1 MKKIAI
7 ILLAIA
13 LASPVF
19 AQGRFG
25 KDSAECVK
33 YLSYYSELLK
43 QNNLDEAAPFWH
55 QAFSLCPPT
64 ANQTML
70 INGQKILRYE
80 IKKNAKDAKRRAEL
94 IDTLLLTHEIRAQYY
109 PKYFNKS
116 YDNKAI
122 DVITYFSNDNAKM
135 YEVLSEVVDKIG
147 SEASPVVFVKYM
159 QAAAAMYKDGKIDA
173 DKVMAVYTR
182 NGELMDVKIAAGD
195 GAMAGAKQDVETI
208 LADSGVASC
217 DNLIAL
223 YTPRYQAD
231 PENQALLS
239 TIVKLLAKSDC
250 VNTDLFLNSV
260 ESLNKIDPSASS
272 AYYLYKLYSSRDD
285 NTKAASALENAISLL
300 AADDTK
306 TKGEYCFELAT
317 FLFKKCGKSAAAVE
331 KAKEAVNLN
340 QAFAGK
346 AYLLIGT
353 IWGSQ
358 KCSGNEVDVR
368 SPYWVAVDYM
378 QKAKNAD
385 PSLEE
390 EANNL
395 AAQYRRYF
403 PQQADAFMYDIIDGQ
418 SYTVSCGGMREST
431 TVRTVK

>member
-1 MKKIAI
+1 MKKLAI
-7 ILLAIA
+7 ILLAVA

-43 QNNLDEAAPFWH
+43 QNNMEDAAKFWH
-55 QAFSLCPPT
+55 QAFTLCPPT

-80 IKKNAKDAKRRAEL
+80 INKNSKDQKRRAEL
-94 IDTLLLTHEIRAQYY
+94 IDTLLMTHEVRAVNY
-109 PKYFNKS
+109 PKYYKKS
-116 YDNKAI
+116 LDNKAI
-122 DVITYFSNDNAKM
+122 DVITYFSNDDEKIYN
-135 YEVLSEVVDKIG
+135 VLADIVDKIG
-147 SEASPVVFVKYM
+147 NEASPVVFVKYM
-159 QAAAAMYKDGKIDA
+159 VASANMFKSGKIDA
-173 DKVMAVYTR
+173 DKVMSIYTKI
-182 NGELMDVKIAAGD
+182 GELMDVEIAAGD
-195 GAMAGAKQDVETI
+195 GAMAGAKQDVETV
-208 LADSGVASC
+208 LADCGVASC

-231 PENQALLS
+231 PENKALLS

-250 VNTDLFLNSV
+250 VNTDLFLNAV
-260 ESLNKIDPSASS
+260 EKLNKIEPSASS
-272 AYYLYKLYSSRDD
+272 SYYLYKLYSSRED
-285 NTKAASALENAISLL
+285 NNNASEALTNAINLL
-300 AADDTK
+300 DTGDVATRAD
-306 TKGEYCFELAT
+306 YCFELAT
-317 FLFKKCGKSAAAVE
+317 FLFKKCGKNAGAIE
-331 KAKEAVNLN
+331 KAKEAVELSREY
-340 QAFAGK
+340 AGK

-358 KCSGNEVDVR
+358 KCSGNEVEVR
-368 SPYWVAVDYM
+368 APYWVAVDYM
-378 QKAKNAD
+378 QKAKAAD
-385 PSLEE
+385 PSLTE
-390 EANNL
+390 EADGL

-418 SYTVSCGGMREST
+418 SYTVSCGGMREAT

>member
-43 QNNLDEAAPFWH
+43 QNNLDEAASFWH
-55 QAFSLCPPT
+55 QAFTLCPPT
-64 ANQTML
+64 ANQNML
-70 INGQKILRYE
+70 INGQKILRNE
-80 IKKNAKDAKRRAEL
+80 IKKYAKDPKRRAEL
-94 IDTLLLTHEIRAQYY
+94 IDTLILTHELRASNY
-109 PKYFNKS
+109 PKYYAKS
-116 YDNKAI
+116 LDNKAI
-122 DVITYFSNDNAKM
+122 DVITFFSNDNEKT
-135 YEVLSEVVDKIG
+135 YNVLSDVVEKIG
-147 SEASPVVFVKYM
+147 SEASPVVYVKYM
-159 QAAAAMYKDGKIDA
+159 VAAAGMYKSGKIDA
-173 DKVMAVYTR
+173 DKVMSIYTKV
-182 NGELMDVKIAAGD
+182 GELMDVKIAAGN
-195 GAMAGAKQDVETI
+195 GAMAGAKQDVETV
-208 LADSGVASC
+208 LADCGVASC

-223 YTPRYQAD
+223 YAPRYQAD

-260 ESLNKIDPSASS
+260 EALNKIDPSASS
-272 AYYLYKLYSSRDD
+272 SYYLYKLYSSRDE
-285 NTKAASALENAISLL
+285 NVKAADALNNAISLL

-306 TKGEYCFELAT
+306 TRGDYSFELAT

-331 KAKEAVNLN
+331 KAKEAVALN
-340 QAFAGK
+340 EAFAGK

-368 SPYWVAVDYM
+368 APYWVAVDYM

-385 PSLEE
+385 PSLAD
-390 EANNL
+390 EADGL

-418 SYTVSCGGMREST
+418 GYTVSCGGMREAT